1 MSMSL
6 FENAGED
13 QETRWGLFC
22 FEKNERA
29 DISKRK
35 IVSNFTRKAGLD
47 IAIRENLGETT
58 WSQTTRTRTLSS
70 T

>member
-1 MSMSL
+1 MEQERMSMSL

-35 IVSNFTRKAGLD
+35 IFR
-47 IAIRENLGETT
+47 I
-58 WSQTTRTRTLSS
+58 SQEKPAWILQSEKI
-70 T
+70 